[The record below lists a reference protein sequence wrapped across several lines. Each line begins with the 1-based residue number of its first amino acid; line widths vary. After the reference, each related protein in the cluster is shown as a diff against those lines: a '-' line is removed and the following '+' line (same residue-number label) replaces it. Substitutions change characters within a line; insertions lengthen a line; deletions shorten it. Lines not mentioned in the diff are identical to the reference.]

1 MGASCGNHSLSLH
14 NSDSIM
20 LIDHG
25 ASPGLG
31 YKIIKIILGNGKVS
45 SASFSIESLIEE
57 LGAKTA

>member
-1 MGASCGNHSLSLH
+1 
-14 NSDSIM
+14 M